1 MDCRNCKFADW
12 DYEEYYGGTKQW
24 FVCGCQKDLDIE
36 DGDTCD
42 GFEEEDEE
50 EDW

>member
-1 MDCRNCKFADW
+1 M
-12 DYEEYYGGTKQW
+12 KQY

-42 GFEEEDEE
+42 GFEEEEGEE
-50 EDW
+50 